1 MAKQKVPTSTPSLA
15 QSSSG
20 KGKANAGETGKSR
33 QPRLLQGEV
42 PSLSLDQALRVPK
55 AIFEQYA
62 GRETT
67 PIDLG
72 AALDM
77 TPTSGTFRTLT
88 GAAVAYGLTEG
99 AYNSAK
105 IKPTELASKIFRPLA
120 EGQDLEA
127 KRRALLTPR
136 VIGEFLRQYDGNALP
151 RKDIALNVLES
162 KGVPVDRREAVL
174 DLIVSGAKS
183 CGLIRELKDKE
194 YVQLGGVAP
203 VPALVQIEEPEG
215 SESPTDD
222 RESFVSD
229 PPSVQPKGEPG
240 QNAAENRRVFITHGK
255 NKSLIEPIKKLVAF
269 GELEAVVA
277 VESASVSKP
286 VPDKVMAE
294 MRSCSGAI
302 IHVDAEREL
311 ADKDGNA
318 VKVLNENVLIEI
330 GAAMALYG
338 RRFIL
343 LVRDGV
349 TLPSNL
355 QGLFEVRYEADD
367 LGATK
372 TIELLDAISKL
383 KKEPIL
389 K

>member
-1 MAKQKVPTSTPSLA
+1 MTPSPHTPTQIA
-15 QSSSG
+15 EG
-20 KGKANAGETGKSR
+20 NGKARTDKAEAAKRTRIPQS
-33 QPRLLQGEV
+33 EV
-42 PSLSLDQALRVPK
+42 PAMSLDQALRVPN
-55 AIFEQYA
+55 AIFDQYA
-62 GRETT
+62 GREVT
-67 PIDLG
+67 PLELA

-77 TPTSGTFRTLT
+77 TPTSGPFRTLT

-105 IKPTELASKIFRPLA
+105 IKPTSLASQIFRPLA
-120 EGQDLEA
+120 EGQDAEA
-127 KRRALLTPR
+127 KRRAVVTPR
-136 VIGEFLRQYDGNALP
+136 VVGEFLKQYDRSALP

-162 KGVPVDRREAVL
+162 IGVPRDRCEDVL
-174 DLIVSGAKS
+174 GLIVSGAKAS
-183 CGLIRELKDKE
+183 GLIRELKGKE
-194 YVQLGGVAP
+194 YVELAGVAP
-203 VPALVQIEEPEG
+203 LSAAVQLPDSAETEPEEDEGVVPPTSSVAPALEPTQ
-215 SESPTDD
+215 S
-222 RESFVSD
+222 
-229 PPSVQPKGEPG
+229 Q
-240 QNAAENRRVFITHGK
+240 AENKRVFITHGK

-311 ADKDGNA
+311 VDKDGNE

-343 LVRDGV
+343 LVREGV
-349 TLPSNL
+349 SLPSNL
-355 QGLFEVRYEADD
+355 QGLFEVRYTADD
-367 LGATK
+367 LGADK

-389 K
+389 KL

>member
-1 MAKQKVPTSTPSLA
+1 MTPSPHTPTQIA
-15 QSSSG
+15 EG
-20 KGKANAGETGKSR
+20 NGKARTDKAEAAKRTRIPQS
-33 QPRLLQGEV
+33 EV
-42 PSLSLDQALRVPK
+42 PAMSLDKALRVPN
-55 AIFEQYA
+55 AIFDQYA
-62 GRETT
+62 GREVT
-67 PIDLG
+67 PLELA

-77 TPTSGTFRTLT
+77 TPTSGPFRTLT

-105 IKPTELASKIFRPLA
+105 IKPTSLASQIFRPLA
-120 EGQDLEA
+120 EGQDAEA
-127 KRRALLTPR
+127 KRRAVVTPR
-136 VIGEFLRQYDGNALP
+136 VVGEFLKQYDRSALP

-162 KGVPVDRREAVL
+162 IGVPRDRCEDVL
-174 DLIVSGAKS
+174 GLIVSGAKAS
-183 CGLIRELKDKE
+183 GLIRELKGKE
-194 YVQLGGVAP
+194 YVELAGVAP
-203 VPALVQIEEPEG
+203 LSVAVQPASAETEPEEDEGVVPPTSSVAPALEPTQ
-215 SESPTDD
+215 S
-222 RESFVSD
+222 
-229 PPSVQPKGEPG
+229 Q
-240 QNAAENRRVFITHGK
+240 AENKRVFITHGK

-311 ADKDGNA
+311 VDKDGNE

-343 LVRDGV
+343 LVREGV
-349 TLPSNL
+349 SLPSNL
-355 QGLFEVRYEADD
+355 QGLFEVRYTADD
-367 LGATK
+367 LGADK

-389 K
+389 KL

>member
-1 MAKQKVPTSTPSLA
+1 MAKQQVTPNAPTQPQIA
-15 QSSSG
+15 MG
-20 KGKANAGETGKSR
+20 NGKAPTDKTTSNKRTR
-33 QPRLLQGEV
+33 ILQGEV
-42 PSLSLDQALRVPK
+42 PAMSLDQALRVPS
-55 AIFEQYA
+55 AIFDHYA
-62 GRETT
+62 GREVT
-67 PIDLG
+67 PLQL
-72 AALDM
+72 AAGLDM
-77 TPTSGTFRTLT
+77 TPSSGPFRTLT
-88 GAAVAYGLTEG
+88 GAAVAYGLTDG

-105 IKPTELASKIFRPLA
+105 IKPTPLASKIFRPLT
-120 EGQDLEA
+120 DNDDVEA

-136 VIGEFLRQYDGNALP
+136 VIGEFLKRYDGNALP
-151 RKDIALNVLES
+151 RNDIALNVLES
-162 KGVPVDRREAVL
+162 IGVPTDRRDDVYR
-174 DLIVSGAKS
+174 LIVSGARS
-183 CGLIRELKDKE
+183 CGLITELKGKE
-194 YVQLGGVAP
+194 YVQLTGVAP
-203 VPALVQIEEPEG
+203 LPPGAPIPASAEAEPEE
-215 SESPTDD
+215 SEEFGPAI
-222 RESFVSD
+222 EHVL
-229 PPSVQPKGEPG
+229 P
-240 QNAAENRRVFITHGK
+240 AAEPTQSQAENKRVFITHGK

-311 ADKDGNA
+311 IDKDGNV

-343 LVRDGV
+343 LVREGV
-349 TLPSNL
+349 SLPSNL
-355 QGLFEVRYEADD
+355 QGLFEVRYTADD
-367 LGATK
+367 LGADK

-389 K
+389 KL